1 MKPAPFR
8 YHRPRDVPEAVT
20 VLHDLLGSG
29 GHAKVLAGGQSL
41 LPVMS
46 MRLASP
52 DHVVDINAIE
62 GLDQI
67 VVTPDAVRVGALVRH
82 RQLERDD
89 ATAAVLPLLRET
101 LQHVAHPTIRN
112 RGTSVGSLCHADP
125 SSELPVVLS
134 LLGGHVVAVSVRGER
149 EVPASELFVGP
160 LETSLAE
167 DELAVAAVFPTLPA
181 GTGGAMVEVA
191 RRHGDYA
198 MCGVVAAVSLDDQ
211 GRVGR
216 VRAGYLSAGD
226 SPAPLDLSAPVAGA
240 AVDGADWVAVGEL
253 ARELVPTDADI
264 HASAQYRS
272 QLVAVLTERAVRT
285 AAERAGRGPA
295 AGTDDKG
302 TDQRTDDKGNAA

>member
-8 YHRPRDVPEAVT
+8 YHRPRDVHEAVT
-20 VLHDLLGSG
+20 VLHDLLESG

-52 DHVVDINAIE
+52 DHIVDINAIE

-67 VVTPDAVRVGALVRH
+67 TVAADAVRVGALVRH

-89 ATAAVLPLLRET
+89 VVAAALPLLRET

-125 SSELPVVLS
+125 SSELPVVLA
-134 LLGGHVVAVSVRGER
+134 LLGGHVVAASVRGQR
-149 EVPASELFVGP
+149 AIPAPELFIGP

-167 DELAVAAVFPTLPA
+167 DELAVAAVFPTLPS
-181 GTGGAMVEVA
+181 GTGSAMVEVA

-198 MCGVVAAVSLDDQ
+198 MCGVVAAVSLDDE

-216 VRAGYLSAGD
+216 VRAGYLSAGE
-226 SPAPLDLSAPVAGA
+226 SPAPLDLSVPVAGT
-240 AVDGADWVAVGEL
+240 AVEDADWAAVGEL
-253 ARELVPTDADI
+253 ARELVATDADI
-264 HASAQYRS
+264 HASAEYRS

-285 AAERAGRGPA
+285 AASRAGHA
-295 AGTDDKG
+295 AAA
-302 TDQRTDDKGNAA
+302 RTDDEGHAA

>member
-8 YHRPRDVPEAVT
+8 YHRPRTVQEAVT
-20 VLHDLLGSG
+20 VLHELLDGG
-29 GHAKVLAGGQSL
+29 GHPKVLAGGQSL

-52 DHVVDINAIE
+52 DHVVDINAVE
-62 GLDQI
+62 GLDQ
-67 VVTPDAVRVGALVRH
+67 VSVAADAVRVGALVRH
-82 RQLERDD
+82 RQLERDE
-89 ATAAVLPLLRET
+89 AAAAALPLLRET

-112 RGTSVGSLCHADP
+112 RGTTVGSLCHADP
-125 SSELPVVLS
+125 SSELPVVLA
-134 LLGGHVVAVSVRGER
+134 LLEGHVIAVSVRGER
-149 EVPASELFVGP
+149 QIPAAELFVGP

-181 GTGGAMVEVA
+181 GTGSAMVEVA

-198 MCGVVAAVSLDDQ
+198 MCGVVAAVSLDDE
-211 GRVGR
+211 GLVGR

-226 SPAPLDLSAPVAGA
+226 SPAPLDLSAPVAGSSLE
-240 AVDGADWVAVGEL
+240 DADWAAVGEL

-264 HASAQYRS
+264 HASAEYRS

-285 AAERAGRGPA
+285 AASRTGHGATA
-295 AGTDDKG
+295 
-302 TDQRTDDKGNAA
+302 RTDDEGHAA

>member
-8 YHRPRDVPEAVT
+8 YHRPRDVQEAVAL
-20 VLHDLLGSG
+20 LHDLLGRG

-52 DHVVDINAIE
+52 EHLVDINAVA
-62 GLDQI
+62 GLDE
-67 VVTPDAVRVGALVRH
+67 VGVTADGVRIGALVRH
-82 RQLERDD
+82 RDLERD
-89 ATAAVLPLLRET
+89 AAAFAALPLLRET

-112 RGTSVGSLCHADP
+112 RGTTVGSICHADP
-125 SSELPVVLS
+125 SAEMPAVLAMV
-134 LLGGHVVAVSVRGER
+134 GGYVVAASVRGER
-149 EVPASELFVGP
+149 QVPASELFVGP

-181 GTGGAMVEVA
+181 GTGSAMVEVA

-198 MCGVVAAVSLDDQ
+198 VCGVVATVSLDDE

-226 SPAPLDLSAPVAGA
+226 SPAPLDLSAPVAGSVVA
-240 AVDGADWVAVGEL
+240 DADWAAVGEL
-253 ARELVPTDADI
+253 AREVVPTDADI

-285 AAERAGRGPA
+285 AASRAQDGPHRL
-295 AGTDDKG
+295 TDDEG
-302 TDQRTDDKGNAA
+302 HAA

>member
-8 YHRPRDVPEAVT
+8 YYRPRSVEEAVT
-20 VLHDLLGSG
+20 VLHELQGAG

-52 DHVVDINAIE
+52 EHIVDINAIDS
-62 GLDQI
+62 LDEI
-67 VVTPDAVRVGALVRH
+67 VVAPDSVRIGALVRH
-82 RQLERDD
+82 RALERH
-89 ATAAVLPLLRET
+89 AEAAVALPLLRET
-101 LQHVAHPTIRN
+101 LRHVAHPTIRN
-112 RGTSVGSLCHADP
+112 RGTTVGSLCHADP
-125 SSELPVVLS
+125 ASEMPAVLS
-134 LLGGHVVAVSVRGER
+134 LLGGHVMAASVRGER
-149 EVPASELFVGP
+149 RVAAADLFVGP

-181 GTGGAMVEVA
+181 GTGAAMVEVA

-198 MCGVVAAVSLDDQ
+198 MCGVVAAVTLDDE

-226 SPAPLDLSAPVAGA
+226 SPQPLDLSAPVAGSSPATADWA
-240 AVDGADWVAVGEL
+240 AVGSLD
-253 ARELVPTDADI
+253 RELVPTEADI
-264 HASAQYRS
+264 HASAEYRS

-285 AAERAGRGPA
+285 GAQRATRQPTTDEGHAA
-295 AGTDDKG
+295 
-302 TDQRTDDKGNAA
+302 